1 MTTTR
6 GRGYSSRR
14 ERLSSPRRSKR
25 LKQSDPNQSELPA
38 IVDDVVED
46 QGDASAY
53 ANDVSDHE
61 KKRESWFVV
70 NDIPIR
76 CSMREHALVTGFGS
90 YDFVER
96 VFGTRGVTVS
106 DVEKMLQSM
115 EDACGRDRL
124 QVAVLLFLCTIVK
137 GGRRFNSIQPIVL
150 KIVNDLEEVKKF
162 PWGRIT
168 FEDIM
173 NQIDHLMKKRLNC
186 KVKVD
191 HLFGGFIVPLA
202 VFHLKKSTKRL
213 GTTKDIISIMQ
224 PLAAEEA
231 LMQDIMERG
240 EAEDSLDPIADA
252 WTERL
257 DVQHK
262 KICWEDLHKMDVD
275 DRGCGEGHNLAAE
288 HMEEP
293 QQNVPAAEQKEE
305 ELLTPYLLNRMVKTA
320 VAETMKDV
328 YLRLEKLERAAEGR
342 KDGEEAETSEKTEDL
357 STRLE
362 KLERAAEARKAKGK
376 DEEEKKQ
383 IGDDTLDDESG
394 FEKNVEPAVGGDDT
408 LDDESVGGQKT
419 GGDEVAEL
427 EMVGEKETGGEI
439 VKKQKF
445 KKCAKKKCKLAPK
458 RTLKPSIYIREPYTE
473 ETAKK
478 EKKKEK
484 ENEKE
489 KEKKEK
495 EKETEMERKRI
506 GAREDEGDGAT
517 EEFGLYFGL

>member
-14 ERLSSPRRSKR
+14 EILSSPKRSKR

-46 QGDASAY
+46 QGDASAS

-61 KKRESWFVV
+61 KKRESWFDV
-70 NDIPIR
+70 NGIPIR
-76 CSMREHALVTGFGS
+76 CSIREHALVTGFDCRDYVSDYNASSFGS

-137 GGRRFNSIQPIVL
+137 GGRRFNSIQPFVL
-150 KIVNDLEEVKKF
+150 KIVNDLEE
-162 PWGRIT
+162 
-168 FEDIM
+168 
-173 NQIDHLMKKRLNC
+173 
-186 KVKVD
+186 
-191 HLFGGFIVPLA
+191 
-202 VFHLKKSTKRL
+202 
-213 GTTKDIISIMQ
+213 
-224 PLAAEEA
+224 
-231 LMQDIMERG
+231 DIMERG
-240 EAEDSLDPIADA
+240 EAEDSLDHIADA

-275 DRGCGEGHNLAAE
+275 YRGCGEGHNLAAE
-288 HMEEP
+288 QMEEP

-305 ELLTPYLLNRMVKTA
+305 ELLAPYLLNRMVKTA

-328 YLRLEKLERAAEGR
+328 YLRLEKLESAAEGR

-376 DEEEKKQ
+376 DEEEKETSEKTQ
-383 IGDDTLDDESG
+383 DLRTDWDEAAWFEKSVELAVVGGFEKIGDDTLDDESD

-408 LDDESVGGQKT
+408 LDDECWGRIPHTFSRIHLDLSTVPVCFFFTFINSVSLFFFFPAT
-419 GGDEVAEL
+419 LDPSSMSRSLTRSNSFLHLCLDLSITVPFPISHL
-427 EMVGEKETGGEI
+427 L
-439 VKKQKF
+439 
-445 KKCAKKKCKLAPK
+445 KLVP
-458 RTLKPSIYIREPYTE
+458 PSLSRSLNHCPVPDLFTCSNSFLHLCLDLSITVPFLLLSVLVS
-473 ETAKK
+473 
-478 EKKKEK
+478 
-484 ENEKE
+484 
-489 KEKKEK
+489 
-495 EKETEMERKRI
+495 M
-506 GAREDEGDGAT
+506 
-517 EEFGLYFGL
+517 GLHFLPSQSQSCF